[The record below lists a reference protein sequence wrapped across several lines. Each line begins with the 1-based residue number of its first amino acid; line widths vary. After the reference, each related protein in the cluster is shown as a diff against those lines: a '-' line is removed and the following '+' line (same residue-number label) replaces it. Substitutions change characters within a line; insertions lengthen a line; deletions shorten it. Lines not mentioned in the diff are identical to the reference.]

1 MKLKER
7 CISTVNGCKINIF
20 EITPYKNYLSDLKV
34 HTPSIKKIKIIMQIL
49 KKTDKNI
56 ELLGNNFHTINNRY
70 CLKI

>member
-20 EITPYKNYLSDLKV
+20 EITPNNNYLYDLKI
-34 HTPSIKKIKIIMQIL
+34 HTSSIKKIKIIMQIL